1 MKKSSGSKKK
11 KKKKKMVL
19 LYFDQNFI
27 MVGYNVQ
34 FSGVFTG

>member
-11 KKKKKMVL
+11 KKKKKMVVW
-19 LYFDQNFI
+19 YFDNKFI
-27 MVGYNVQ
+27 LVGYNEQ